1 MPNIVY
7 KYLDEIKQ
15 LRGMVDF
22 SIGIEIVKT
31 ELTPEG
37 NLEITYGLSPL
48 YKMDLEVHRK
58 LRDRNKTTDE

>member
-1 MPNIVY
+1 MPNVVY

-37 NLEITYGLSPL
+37 NLEITYGLSRL